1 MQEAEGKA
9 KKAEDALFE
18 LTKSM
23 PNAAENISA
32 MYESSNK
39 PGGMDIRSSTASMAA
54 SDMFGPTKLNKKIED
69 LKAKLKRKEQTIIK
83 EYKLIE
89 TLQAKV

>member
-1 MQEAEGKA
+1 
-9 KKAEDALFE
+9 
-18 LTKSM
+18 
-23 PNAAENISA
+23 
-32 MYESSNK
+32 
-39 PGGMDIRSSTASMAA
+39 MAA